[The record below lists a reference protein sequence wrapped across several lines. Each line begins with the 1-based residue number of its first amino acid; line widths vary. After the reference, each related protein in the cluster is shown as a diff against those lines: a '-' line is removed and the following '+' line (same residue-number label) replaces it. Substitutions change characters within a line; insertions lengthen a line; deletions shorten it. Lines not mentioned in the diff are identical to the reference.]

1 MQPFHLLLALMTTA
15 LWGFTFVVIKVGLE
29 EFPPLLFAALRF
41 MVVAFPAVFFVSRRG
56 IPWRWIVA
64 VGLAMGVVQFSLLYL
79 GMYNGMPAGLSSL
92 VLQSQAIFTLL
103 LSTIVLGDAP
113 TRRQMAGMGL
123 SVGGIGAIAFQS
135 FSEARFF
142 GLLLVLGASL
152 AWATGNICVKV
163 ANVDGF
169 RLFVWMGL
177 IPPLPLLALSFQFET
192 HQWAALTSLNGWGLG
207 ALLYT
212 GLISSVLCFGI
223 WGFLMQRYSPNRVA
237 PFSLLVPIFGLGFSA
252 LLLGDR
258 LGPAEIIGAL
268 LVFMGLGLIVTAKKD
283 AARAK
288 HTIRSIRLLP
298 RR

>member
-1 MQPFHLLLALMTTA
+1 MQPFHLLLALVTTA
-15 LWGFTFVVIKVGLE
+15 LWGFTFVVIKVGLG

-41 MVVAFPAVFFVSRRG
+41 LVVAFPAIFFVSRRG

-64 VGLAMGVVQFSLLYL
+64 VGLAMGVVQFGLLYL

-103 LSTIVLGDAP
+103 LSTVVLGDAP
-113 TRRQMAGMGL
+113 TRQQLLGMGL
-123 SVGGIGAIAFQS
+123 SMGGIGAIAFQS
-135 FSEARFF
+135 FGEAQFL

-152 AWATGNICVKV
+152 AWAMGNICVKI

-169 RLFVWMGL
+169 RLFIWMGL
-177 IPPLPLLALSFQFET
+177 IPPIPLLALSLQFESN
-192 HQWAALTSLNGWGLG
+192 QWAALTSLNLSGLG

-212 GLISSVLCFGI
+212 GLISSVLCFGF

-258 LGPAEIIGAL
+258 LGFAEMIGAV
-268 LVFMGLGLIVTAKKD
+268 LVFIGLGLIVTAKKD
-283 AARAK
+283 GDRAK
-288 HTIRSIRLLP
+288 RTLRSVRLLP